1 MRDLLLPLLPLPGVA
16 EGVGE
21 GGAGRPAEDT
31 VGARGVGPDLL
42 DVALAPAYDL
52 IRYTDTGGLLERPD
66 QLQDGHAAAC
76 AEIEDL
82 ERLCGLPL
90 DEPTDGLN
98 MRTSQIDDVDIV
110 SDTGAIGR
118 VVVVAEDT

>member
-1 MRDLLLPLLPLPGVA
+1 M
-16 EGVGE
+16 
-21 GGAGRPAEDT
+21 
-31 VGARGVGPDLL
+31 L
-42 DVALAPAYDL
+42 DVALAPTHDL

-90 DEPTDGLN
+90 DESTNGLH
-98 MRTSQIDDVDIV
+98 MCTSQIDNVDIV
-110 SDTGAIGR
+110 ADAGAVGR
-118 VVVVAEDT
+118 VVVVAKDT